1 MRTVAL
7 EFERPD
13 GGLAALGTDVI
24 FYVDGRWSRATTH
37 RKMRERAD
45 EILRRRKN
53 NDLRFVGYTVLGH
66 SWLNAGMVRIP

>member
-13 GGLAALGTDVI
+13 GKLAALGTDTL
-24 FYVDGRWSRATTH
+24 FHVDGRWSRETTH

-45 EILRRRKN
+45 EILRHRKN
-53 NDLRFVGYTVLGH
+53 NDLRFVGYTDLGR
-66 SWLNAGMVRIP
+66 SWLNIGTVRIP